1 MNKVLCSYM
10 NFYSFNR
17 EYKFLE
23 KPEPP
28 GISAHE
34 DSEIVLQ
41 KYIWSFDLKKKTFVF
56 TFSVHKHLQSGCRSL
71 LNLLFKR
78 QQLFVK
84 NTGPPVNFVH

>member
-41 KYIWSFDLKKKTFVF
+41 KYIWSFDLKKRPLCSH
-56 TFSVHKHLQSGCRSL
+56 SVCTNTC
-71 LNLLFKR
+71 NL
-78 QQLFVK
+78 VA
-84 NTGPPVNFVH
+84 GHY